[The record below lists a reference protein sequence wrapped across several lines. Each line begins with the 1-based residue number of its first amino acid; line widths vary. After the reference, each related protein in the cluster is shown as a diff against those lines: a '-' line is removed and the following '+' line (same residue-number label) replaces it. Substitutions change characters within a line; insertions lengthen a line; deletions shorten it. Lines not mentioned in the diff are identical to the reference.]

1 MNSSKAVPTLEFR
14 DIRFQYRNNSSD
26 LFSGQ
31 SHIFEAGSITAL
43 TGASGRGKSTLLYLL
58 GLMLR
63 PTSGQVFLQGNRVD
77 NASDVIR
84 SKIRASQLGFIFQD
98 ASLDPSR
105 TILDSVLEPARF
117 SMKPYWANKNRA
129 LRLLEELGLAHRT
142 NHKPGE
148 ISGGQAQRVAIARS
162 LINDPQ
168 VILADEPTGNLDA
181 LNGKA
186 VLDTLEEIAE
196 DGKTIIVATHDPVV
210 VSRAAY
216 VLTLL

>member
-1 MNSSKAVPTLEFR
+1 
-14 DIRFQYRNNSSD
+14 
-26 LFSGQ
+26 
-31 SHIFEAGSITAL
+31 
-43 TGASGRGKSTLLYLL
+43 
-58 GLMLR
+58 MLR